1 MTGYNTA
8 YQRNTDF
15 NCVDYTLSRDAD
27 PILGIS
33 LYDSPVGAFI
43 GTSVET
49 DAQPAEFLHASA
61 LLMNG
66 TDVRTIIHQNGEEI
80 HSQGIADTS
89 MIPAEFSVIKVVSPF
104 LRTGYMNFLGNPAR
118 EGKCKNRVGIETRV
132 IEPQQLIEFLRSL
145 SPQLFQSDQDTEA
158 IDWFLK
164 VLQGDLDRVT
174 PEGTIHAFE
183 GGGTAIPT
191 AIQISING
199 GKVVRDTL
207 YPDKDG
213 IITFPTKGDI
223 RLRRNEKK

>member
-66 TDVRTIIHQNGEEI
+66 TDVRTIIHQNGEVFVWPVTLEVCR
-80 HSQGIADTS
+80 A
-89 MIPAEFSVIKVVSPF
+89 MIF
-104 LRTGYMNFLGNPAR
+104 
-118 EGKCKNRVGIETRV
+118 
-132 IEPQQLIEFLRSL
+132 
-145 SPQLFQSDQDTEA
+145 
-158 IDWFLK
+158 
-164 VLQGDLDRVT
+164 
-174 PEGTIHAFE
+174 
-183 GGGTAIPT
+183 
-191 AIQISING
+191 
-199 GKVVRDTL
+199 
-207 YPDKDG
+207 
-213 IITFPTKGDI
+213 
-223 RLRRNEKK
+223 